1 MSDVSHSKRITL
13 ETYDSEWGRGKRGG
27 GRDLKEGEKCGDIYT
42 GDPEVSQASI
52 DLSYYCRSLYTSA
65 DDIHVCRG
73 TAWYLTD
80 DQYRGDKGGVE
91 AISIQTLAH
100 THLNICTS
108 EMQNVNRPLPPSPP
122 SSQHLR
128 WPGVLLKRT
137 LTFIVIIYL
146 FSLFPWFKRLAFWD
160 SLSVAAWAEYR
171 SINK

>member
-1 MSDVSHSKRITL
+1 MRKRKTRRR
-13 ETYDSEWGRGKRGG
+13 TGSQRGRKVRWNLHRRPRSVTGKHRPLVLLSVAVHIC
-27 GRDLKEGEKCGDIYT
+27 GRHPCLPRHGLIFDRR
-42 GDPEVSQASI
+42 SI
-52 DLSYYCRSLYTSA
+52 
-65 DDIHVCRG
+65 
-73 TAWYLTD
+73 
-80 DQYRGDKGGVE
+80 QGDKGGVE